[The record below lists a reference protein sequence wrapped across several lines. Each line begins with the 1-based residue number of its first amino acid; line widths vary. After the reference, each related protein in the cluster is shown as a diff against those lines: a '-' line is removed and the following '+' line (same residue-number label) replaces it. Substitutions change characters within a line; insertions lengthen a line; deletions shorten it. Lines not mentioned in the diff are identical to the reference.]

1 MSDIIYDEERTA
13 NWGKISRNYHK
24 KKKALE
30 IIYKICRTV
39 LLFGLCFLILQPLL
53 DKLSVS
59 FMSEEDLYDS
69 TVISIPRNFT
79 FENYKVTASRD
90 VLKFWPSI
98 EKVKTITVDDSYSDD
113 YYYDDYYYDDY
124 DEEYYAYDTDSR
136 ERGLWAFIQRLFG
149 VSIEIGSLFQTL
161 LIVLISSVLQ
171 IAACTLAAYGFAR
184 YKFPLKNFWFFC
196 VMLIIVVPPQTIMA
210 SLYLNF
216 HFFDFFGIIRAIT
229 GESVNLLNS
238 VYGFWLLSAT
248 GMGLKSGLYIFMLR
262 QYFRGMPKELEEAA
276 WVDGCGKFKT
286 FIRIMLPDAT
296 PMLVSCFLFSFV
308 WQWTDSLFSTL
319 FLTNFDMLARN
330 LGSITD
336 RIIQYWSAINSVSG
350 VGVASTAP
358 VAYVQAMMA
367 TGMLICLAPLIILY
381 LIAQKAFV
389 ESLSQTGIKM

>member
-1 MSDIIYDEERTA
+1 MSDIIYNEDRTA

-30 IIYKICRTV
+30 IIYKICRAI
-39 LLFGLCFLILQPLL
+39 LLFGLCFLIIQPLL
-53 DKLSVS
+53 DKISVS
-59 FMSEEDLYDS
+59 FMAEQDLYDS

-79 FENYKVTASRD
+79 MDNYKLAASRE
-90 VLKFWPSI
+90 VLKYFPII
-98 EKVKTITVDDSYSDD
+98 EKVDKNQDDF
-113 YYYDDYYYDDY
+113 YYDDFYYEPVQERGLFQTLFGYGM
-124 DEEYYAYDTDSR
+124 DEGEK
-136 ERGLWAFIQRLFG
+136 RGLWAFIQKLFG
-149 VSIEIGSLFQTL
+149 VDIQIGSLLQTI
-161 LIVLISSVLQ
+161 LIVIISSILQ

-196 VMLIIVVPPQTIMA
+196 VMIIIVIPPQTIMA

-216 HFFDFFGIIRAIT
+216 HFFDIFGLFRLFT
-229 GESVNLLNS
+229 GEPINLLNS
-238 VYGFWLLSAT
+238 VWGLWLLSAT

-308 WQWTDSLFSTL
+308 WQWTDSFFSTL
-319 FLTNFDMLARN
+319 FLTNYDMLARR
-330 LGSITD
+330 LGSIAE
-336 RIIQYWSAINSVSG
+336 RVGQYWAAVNAG
-350 VGVASTAP
+350 TGAGVASAVP
-358 VAYVQAMMA
+358 IGYVHAMMA
-367 TGMLICLAPLIILY
+367 TGMLLCLLPLIILY